1 MTLVRAVQ
9 WNDYKT
15 QTSVGLRMGLRK
27 VETVDVMGRREI
39 GRA

>member
-1 MTLVRAVQ
+1 MTLVGAVQ
-9 WNDYKT
+9 WNDDKT
-15 QTSVGLRMGLRK
+15 QTSVDLRMGLRK